1 VQVFSGLLSPTDRW
15 LFGRVMHEAM
25 PGRASRVQR
34 SLHARRISWW
44 HLARSPR
51 LSGNAWSPLHSRLLG
66 ESAYPSSSSHV
77 LVLESRATAAAA
89 AEACPSVE
97 FDARVIFRAQV
108 HLLRDVLFARTE
120 AFVVGP
126 SGSGKSTV
134 WRALA
139 CKRASVA
146 RESTSAGRRFLQTPC
161 R

>member
-1 VQVFSGLLSPTDRW
+1 
-15 LFGRVMHEAM
+15 M
-25 PGRASRVQR
+25 
-34 SLHARRISWW
+34 
-44 HLARSPR
+44 
-51 LSGNAWSPLHSRLLG
+51 
-66 ESAYPSSSSHV
+66 

-139 CKRASVA
+139 RAGVQESVGRA
-146 RESTSAGRRFLQTPC
+146 REHVSWQAISPDAMPLRYLLGHYTTDATADTPAGSWLPGYLSNILRNFSAVGKDAGRWLIVDGQV
-161 R
+161 